1 MQISESEIQSI
12 VRKVV
17 ERIGQQADP
26 SISQRRAEGPR
37 RHQMGVFD
45 QMDPAV
51 AAAEQAQQALLG
63 LSLDHRKKIIES
75 VRRLCHEY
83 VVELAEAAVRETGL
97 GRVDDKIKKN
107 RLVIDKTPGPE
118 ILEPWTYTGDDGMT
132 LHERGPMGVL
142 AAVTP
147 CTNPSETVICNAIG
161 MISAGDSVIFNPH
174 PLAKAVSARTVEL
187 INEAVVAVGGPANL
201 VCCMKDPTIESAQ
214 ALMRHPEVRMVVVT
228 VGPGVVAEAMRCG
241 KKVIGAGPGN
251 PPVVVVDETADLDVA
266 GKGIVLGASLDN
278 NIVCIAE
285 KEIIAVDSIAD
296 DLKKSM
302 AHYGGYEVAEHQRRK
317 LETLLLAKDGPKKEW
332 IGKDAVKILA
342 EIGVNAGPEIRLVFC
357 ETDKN
362 HPFAQF
368 EMLLPVIP
376 LIRVKSA
383 HEGIVLAKELEHGYR
398 HTAVMYS
405 RNIEHLHEMA
415 RLIDTSIFVKNA
427 PSYAGLGLGGE
438 GYTSFTIAG
447 PTGEGLT
454 TAINFTRER
463 RCTLAGHFRIV

>member
-1 MQISESEIQSI
+1 MQIDEAEIQSI
-12 VRKVV
+12 IRKVV
-17 ERIGQQADP
+17 ERIGQEADP
-26 SISQRRAEGPR
+26 PPSQGRSRESLK
-37 RHQMGVFD
+37 HQMGVFD
-45 QMDPAV
+45 QLDSAIS
-51 AAAEQAQQALLG
+51 AAEQAQQALLG
-63 LSLDHRKKIIES
+63 LSLGQRKKVIES
-75 VRRLCHEY
+75 IRCLCREY
-83 VVELAEAAVRETGL
+83 AVELSEAAVRETGL

-107 RLVIDKTPGPE
+107 FLVIDKTPGPE
-118 ILEPWTYTGDDGMT
+118 ILEPWTFTGDDGMT
-132 LHERGPMGVL
+132 LHERGPIGVL

-147 CTNPSETVICNAIG
+147 CTNPSETVICNTIG
-161 MISAGDSVIFNPH
+161 MVSAGNSVVFNPH
-174 PLAKAVSARTVEL
+174 PAAKAVSARTVEL
-187 INEAVVAVGGPANL
+187 INEAVVAAGGPANIA
-201 VCCMKDPTIESAQ
+201 CCMREPTIESAQ
-214 ALMRHPEVRMVVVT
+214 TLMRHPKVRMVVVT
-228 VGPGVVAEAMRCG
+228 GGPGVVAEAMRSG

-251 PPVVVVDETADLDVA
+251 PPVVVDETADLDTA

-278 NIVCIAE
+278 NIVCVVE

-296 DLKKSM
+296 QLKKSM
-302 AHYGGYEVAEHQRRK
+302 AHFGGFEVAEHQRKK
-317 LETLLLAKDGPKKEW
+317 LETLLLTKDGPKKEW

-342 EIGVNAGPEIRLVFC
+342 EIGVNAGPEIRLIFC

-383 HEGIVLAKELEHGYR
+383 HEGIVLAKELEHGNR

-405 RNIEHLHEMA
+405 RNIDNLHKMA

-454 TAINFTRER
+454 TAINFSRER